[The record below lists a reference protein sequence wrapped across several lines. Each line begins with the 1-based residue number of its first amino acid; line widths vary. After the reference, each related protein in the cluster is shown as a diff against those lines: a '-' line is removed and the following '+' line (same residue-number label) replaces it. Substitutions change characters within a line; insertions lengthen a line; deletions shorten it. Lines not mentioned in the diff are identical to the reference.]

1 MDARVCCKQTGLL
14 DQRPIALTPR
24 FIIEKSIAQDL
35 TTMPQITLTEAQLH
49 LCELIAKLQLG
60 KESKVARNRFQ
71 LLS

>member
-1 MDARVCCKQTGLL
+1 MVEPDRPTGSKT
-14 DQRPIALTPR
+14 DRPYPTVDKKKA
-24 FIIEKSIAQDL
+24 IAQDL

-60 KESKVARNRFQ
+60 EESKVARNRFQ